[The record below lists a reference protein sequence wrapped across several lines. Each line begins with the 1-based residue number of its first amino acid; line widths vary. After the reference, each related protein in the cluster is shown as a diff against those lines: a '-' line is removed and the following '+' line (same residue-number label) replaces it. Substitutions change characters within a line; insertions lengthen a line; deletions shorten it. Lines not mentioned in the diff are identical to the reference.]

1 MYCVYAHG
9 TRACSSR
16 HTVQIMIVTWLVVI
30 VQSAVTPG
38 GGRGGGGLCHWAI
51 IMTLCMI
58 RAAVSDQLL
67 RNPPDNELEGGDTA
81 GVASG
86 AADGKDPA
94 AAVWVAD
101 CEPTT
106 AVVLPAWLEAD
117 RGGGGG
123 GGGGGIGD
131 CSDLEGADAPD
142 GEAAEEG
149 DDAEEEAPVLL
160 LGLGNVT
167 GAAVC
172 VGVLTED
179 SMPGGDTL
187 VLPLGFE
194 PLLLGLG
201 NVTGAAV

>member
-1 MYCVYAHG
+1 
-9 TRACSSR
+9 
-16 HTVQIMIVTWLVVI
+16 
-30 VQSAVTPG
+30 
-38 GGRGGGGLCHWAI
+38 
-51 IMTLCMI
+51 MI
-58 RAAVSDQLL
+58 RAAASDQLL
-67 RNPPDNELEGGDTA
+67 RTPPDNELEGGDTG

-101 CEPTT
+101 GKPTT
-106 AVVLPAWLEAD
+106 AVVLPAWPEAD

-123 GGGGGIGD
+123 GGGIGD
-131 CSDLEGADAPD
+131 CPDLEEADAPD

-149 DDAEEEAPVLL
+149 DDAGDEAPVLL

-179 SMPGGDTL
+179 SMPGGGTL